1 MDYNILDGTGMDYI
15 GLDYNII
22 LDITDLRYIV
32 LDSTGMNYN
41 ATDLECMVQ
50 YSSDLDYII
59 LS

>member
-1 MDYNILDGTGMDYI
+1 MDFNVLDSTGMDYI

-32 LDSTGMNYN
+32 LDSTGMNSN
-41 ATDLECMVQ
+41 ATGLECIIQ